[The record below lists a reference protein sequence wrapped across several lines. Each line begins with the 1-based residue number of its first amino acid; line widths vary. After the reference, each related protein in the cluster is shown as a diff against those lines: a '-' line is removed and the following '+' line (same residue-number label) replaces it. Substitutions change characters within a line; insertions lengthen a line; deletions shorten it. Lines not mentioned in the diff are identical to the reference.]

1 MKRFF
6 LVISLLI
13 SFRLLSATE
22 NTDSLLKVL
31 DEMVVHHKQYS
42 IQKEGQLLQLKSL
55 LHITTSPEQQFTVCG
70 QLINEYYYYQKD
82 SALAYAKRSIRIA
95 NQIHDNNR
103 LVSARIKLA
112 SINGSIGLYKEALEI
127 FRDID
132 ITKYPNL
139 KVEYYNESAILYGYM
154 GFYAVSDQDRRDYNR
169 WNKIYYDSLISLIP
183 RDTSLYVLAKTG
195 LYFTD
200 NQQEKAFD
208 LLNAAYL
215 KCNDMHD
222 RAKLAYNIGTVYG
235 NRKDTK
241 RETLWLTISSINDLG
256 SATKEYVS
264 LRILAFKLFQAGDID
279 RAYNYMSCALEDA
292 LFCNARLR
300 THEISLMMPIIDK
313 AYQHQTRTKQQ
324 ILTISTIVVS
334 VLSLFLLLA
343 IWRVYRQMK
352 KLALAR
358 KELAQVNDHLSDL
371 NDQLLENNNSLT
383 EANVIKEEYIV
394 KYIDQCSLY
403 IDKMDEYRRNLQK
416 IVNNGKMED
425 LILKIKSKTFIED
438 ELAEFYLNFDKTFIQ
453 LFPDFI
459 DKLNKLLVTSEQIHP
474 KAGQILNLEL
484 RIYALI
490 RLGINDSVK
499 IASFLRCSTNTIYN
513 YRTRNRNNALGNRDS
528 FEENVMQ
535 IDVLSK

>member
-1 MKRFF
+1 MKKIF
-6 LVISLLI
+6 LIISLLT
-13 SFRLLSATE
+13 SFSLLRATE

-31 DEMVVHHKQYS
+31 DEMVIHHKQYS
-42 IQKEGQLLQLKSL
+42 NEKEGQLLQLKSL

-127 FRDID
+127 FRDIN

-169 WNKIYYDSLISLIP
+169 WNKIYYDSLISIIP

-215 KCNDMHD
+215 KCIDMHD

-241 RETLWLTISSINDLG
+241 REMLWLTISSINDLG

-334 VLSLFLLLA
+334 VLSLFLLIA

-352 KLALAR
+352 KLAMAR

-371 NDQLLENNNSLT
+371 NERLLENNDSLT

-394 KYIDQCSLY
+394 KYMDQCSLY

-416 IVNNGKMED
+416 MVNSGKMED
-425 LILKIKSKTFIED
+425 LLLRIKSKTFIED
-438 ELAEFYLNFDKTFIQ
+438 EVAEFYLNFDKTFVQ

-459 DKLNKLLVTSEQIHP
+459 EKLNKLLIPSEQIHP

-499 IASFLRCSTNTIYN
+499 IAAFLRCSANTIYN
-513 YRTRNRNNALGNRDS
+513 YRTRNRNNAVVHRDS
-528 FEENVMQ
+528 FEEQVMQ
-535 IDVLSK
+535 IGVMPR

>member
-1 MKRFF
+1 MKKIF
-6 LVISLLI
+6 LAISLLT
-13 SFRLLSATE
+13 SFSFLRATE

-31 DEMVVHHKQYS
+31 DEVVANHKQYS
-42 IQKEGQLLQLKSL
+42 DKKEEKLLQLKSL
-55 LHITTSPEQQFTVCG
+55 LRITTSGEQQFVVCG
-70 QLINEYYYYQKD
+70 QLIDEYYYYQKD
-82 SALAYAKRSIRIA
+82 SALVYVKRSIKIA

-103 LVSARIKLA
+103 LISARIKLA
-112 SINGSIGLYKEALEI
+112 SINGSIGMYKEALEI
-127 FRDID
+127 FRDIN
-132 ITKYPNL
+132 ITNYPGL
-139 KVEYYNESAILYGYM
+139 KVDYYNEFAILYGYM
-154 GFYAVSDQDRRDYNR
+154 GFYAVTDQDRRMYNQS
-169 WNKIYYDSLISLIP
+169 NKLYYDSLVAIIP
-183 RDTSLYVLAKTG
+183 RDTSLYVLAKAG
-195 LYFTD
+195 MSFAD
-200 NQQEKAFD
+200 NHYNEVFG
-208 LLNAAYL
+208 LLNTAYQ
-215 KCNDMHD
+215 KYTDTHD
-222 RAKLAYNIGTVYG
+222 RAKLAYNIAIVYG
-235 NRKDTK
+235 NRKDAK
-241 RETLWLTISSINDLG
+241 LETQWLTISAINDLR
-256 SATKEYVS
+256 STTKEYVS

-334 VLSLFLLLA
+334 VLSLFLLIA

-358 KELAQVNDHLSDL
+358 KELARVNDHLSDL
-371 NDQLLENNNSLT
+371 NERLLENNDSLT

-394 KYIDQCSLY
+394 KYMDQCSLY

-416 IVNNGKMED
+416 IVNSGKMDD
-425 LILKIKSKTFIED
+425 LLLRIKSKTFIED

-459 DKLNKLLVTSEQIHP
+459 EKLNKLLIPSEQIHP

-499 IASFLRCSTNTIYN
+499 IAAFLRCSANTIYN
-513 YRTRNRNNALGNRDS
+513 YRTRNRNNAVVHRDS
-528 FEENVMQ
+528 FEEQVMQ
-535 IDVLSK
+535 IGVMPR

>member
-1 MKRFF
+1 M
-6 LVISLLI
+6 
-13 SFRLLSATE
+13 A
-22 NTDSLLKVL
+22 N
-31 DEMVVHHKQYS
+31 HKQYS
-42 IQKEGQLLQLKSL
+42 DKKEEKLLQLKSL
-55 LHITTSPEQQFTVCG
+55 LRITTSGEQQFVVCG
-70 QLINEYYYYQKD
+70 QLIDEYYYYQKD
-82 SALAYAKRSIRIA
+82 SALVYVKRSIKIA

-103 LVSARIKLA
+103 LISARIKLA
-112 SINGSIGLYKEALEI
+112 SINGSIGMYKEALEI
-127 FRDID
+127 FRDIN
-132 ITKYPNL
+132 ITNYPGL
-139 KVEYYNESAILYGYM
+139 KVEYYNEYAILYGYM
-154 GFYAVSDQDRRDYNR
+154 GFYAVTDQDRRMYNR
-169 WNKIYYDSLISLIP
+169 WNKLYYDSLISVIP

-195 LYFTD
+195 VYFTD
-200 NQQEKAFD
+200 NQHEKAFG

-215 KCNDMHD
+215 RCNDMHE

-256 SATKEYVS
+256 SVTKEYVS
-264 LRILAFKLFQAGDID
+264 LRILAYKLFQQGDID

-334 VLSLFLLLA
+334 VLSLFLLIA

-352 KLALAR
+352 KLAMAR

-371 NDQLLENNNSLT
+371 NERLLENNDSLT

-394 KYIDQCSLY
+394 KYMDQCSLY

-416 IVNNGKMED
+416 MVNSGKMED
-425 LILKIKSKTFIED
+425 LLLRIKSKTFIED
-438 ELAEFYLNFDKTFIQ
+438 EVAEFYLNFDKTFVQ

-459 DKLNKLLVTSEQIHP
+459 EKLNKLLIPSEQIHP

-499 IASFLRCSTNTIYN
+499 IAAFLRCSANTIYN
-513 YRTRNRNNALGNRDS
+513 YRTRNRNNAVVHRDS
-528 FEENVMQ
+528 FEEQVMQ
-535 IDVLSK
+535 IGVMPR